1 LATGDFSEEDLNI
14 AKMDM
19 IDMIQS
25 QADRAMGMIEQYFFD
40 EMLGRVNSTPQ
51 SRIEQVQSVSKEQIM
66 AVMSRMQKIVQ
77 VCVSQEGEEE

>member
-1 LATGDFSEEDLNI
+1 
-14 AKMDM
+14 MDM

>member
-1 LATGDFSEEDLNI
+1 
-14 AKMDM
+14 
-19 IDMIQS
+19 MIQS

-40 EMLGRVNSTPQ
+40 EMLGRINSTPQ

-66 AVMSRMQKIVQ
+66 TVMSRMQKIVQ

>member
-1 LATGDFSEEDLNI
+1 
-14 AKMDM
+14 M